1 MRAVPGERAAAGEVV
16 VVVVRRLPSRIHRLF
31 VKAQIGLASAVVLS
45 M

>member
-1 MRAVPGERAAAGEVV
+1 MRAVPGERAAAGE